1 MGTYA
6 ITGAASGLGAATKAR
21 LEADGHRV
29 IGVDLRGSDVDA
41 DLSTADGRAEA
52 IARVTELSGG
62 SLDGFAPFAGLAAA
76 TGRPGSL
83 MVSVNYFGAIE
94 VLEGLRPLLIQAAAD
109 GGKPAVVLVSSNST
123 TCQPNWPVELAELCL
138 SGDEAAAREAA
149 DKDPLG
155 CYPAAKAALA
165 YYVRTQGIGEEWLG
179 RGVRVNA
186 IAPGLIETPMTAA
199 GKVDPLTAEGMK
211 MFPLPIGRGGR
222 PEEIAALTAFLLGPE
237 STFFAGSVVFCD
249 GGTDALLR
257 AKDWPAVWELDMS
270 AFGG

>member
-6 ITGAASGLGAATKAR
+6 ITGAASGIGAATKAR

-29 IGVDLRGSDVDA
+29 IGVDLHNTDVNA
-41 DLSTADGRAEA
+41 DLSTPEGRAEA
-52 IARVTELSGG
+52 IAKVTELAGE
-62 SLDGFAPFAGLAAA
+62 SLDGFVPFAGLAAA

-94 VLEGLRPLLIQAAAD
+94 VLEGLYPLLAK
-109 GGKPAVVLVSSNST
+109 GTNPSVVLISSNST

-138 SGDEAAAREAA
+138 AGDEAAAREAA
-149 DKDPLG
+149 DKDPMG
-155 CYPAAKAALA
+155 SYPAAKAALA
-165 YYVRTQGIGEEWLG
+165 YYVRTKAVADEWIGAGIRL
-179 RGVRVNA
+179 NA
-186 IAPGLIETPMTAA
+186 IAPGLIETPMVAA

-222 PEEIAALTAFLLGPE
+222 PEEIAELTAFLLGPT
-237 STFFAGSVVFCD
+237 SSFFVGSVLFCD
-249 GGTDALLR
+249 GGTDALFH
-257 AKDWPAVWELDMS
+257 AKDWPKVWELDLS

>member
-29 IGVDLRGSDVDA
+29 IGVDLRDSDVNV
-41 DLSTADGRAEA
+41 DLSTPEGRAEA
-52 IARVTELSGG
+52 VARITELAGD

-83 MVSVNYFGAIE
+83 IVSVNYFGAIE
-94 VLEGLRPLLIQAAAD
+94 VLEGLRPLLAKAE
-109 GGKPAVVLVSSNST
+109 KPAVVMVSSNST
-123 TCQPNWPVELAELCL
+123 TCQPNWDTALAELCL
-138 SGDEAAAREAA
+138 AGDEAGAREAA
-149 DKDPLG
+149 DKDMMG
-155 CYPAAKAALA
+155 SYPASKAALA
-165 YYVRTQGIGEEWLG
+165 YYVRAKAVSEEWIGAGIRL
-179 RGVRVNA
+179 NA

-211 MFPLPIGRGGR
+211 MFPLPVGRGGK

-237 STFFAGSVVFCD
+237 STFFVGSVVFCD

-257 AKDWPAVWELDMS
+257 GKDWPAVWELDMS
-270 AFGG
+270 AFGM